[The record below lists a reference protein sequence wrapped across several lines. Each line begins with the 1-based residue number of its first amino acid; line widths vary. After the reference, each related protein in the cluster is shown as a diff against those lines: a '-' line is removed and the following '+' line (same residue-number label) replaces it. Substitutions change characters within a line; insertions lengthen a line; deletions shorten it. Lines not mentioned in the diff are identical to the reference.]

1 MAMVTRCDR
10 CGKIIENPSKLKIRE
25 HSTEYRIEREYNL
38 CDECREKL
46 EVFLNGGEIV
56 DEQSGIDG

>member
-25 HSTEYRIEREYNL
+25 HSTEYRIEREYDL
-38 CDECREKL
+38 CDSCRKAL
-46 EVFLNGGEIV
+46 EDFLMGEEQK
-56 DEQSGIDG
+56 DE

>member
-25 HSTEYRIEREYNL
+25 HSTEYRIEREYDL
-38 CDECREKL
+38 CDSCREAL
-46 EVFLNGGEIV
+46 EKFLMGEEQE
-56 DEQSGIDG
+56 DE